1 MSEKSI
7 TEVTRRNII
16 DRFVLD
22 KVSWSGRLEEQEFL
36 ARLYNVAEMP
46 SNDPRFSNAFGDI
59 RQHRVYN
66 FDWDDDWLF
75 YDPRFKLFHAPDEEF
90 LRFLCEV
97 LHPVVQPDATEVDRI
112 RSFLNEQLERDGWT
126 LREQMQLSGR
136 PVFAAF
142 RSIGSEIQSVESA
155 RVVIE
160 AVGAEYVSRQVT
172 RMQTSLF
179 SEPDVAIGTAK
190 EFVETVCKTILANRE
205 IVYEPHQKMPKLVKQ
220 TAAALEL
227 IPNDIAHH
235 GKATETVKRLLSNL
249 SSVSD
254 GLVELRNL
262 FGTGH
267 GKEASVVGLSQH
279 HARLAV
285 GCATTL
291 AVFLWEAHSA
301 TPRKS

>member
-1 MSEKSI
+1 MSDKTI

-16 DRFVLD
+16 DWFVLD
-22 KVSWSGRLEEQEFL
+22 KVDWSGRLEEQEFL
-36 ARLYNVAEMP
+36 ARLYNLSEMP
-46 SNDPRFSNAFGDI
+46 SNDRRFSNALGDI
-59 RQHRVYN
+59 RQHRVFN
-66 FDWDDDWLF
+66 SDWGDDWLF
-75 YDPRFKLFHAPDEEF
+75 YDARFMLFHAPDEEF

-97 LHPVVQPDATEVDRI
+97 LHPAVQPDSIEVERI
-112 RSFLNEQLERDGWT
+112 RTFLNEQLERDGWT
-126 LREQMQLSGR
+126 LREQMRLSDQ

-142 RSIGSEIQSVESA
+142 RSIGSEIHTVGSA
-155 RVVIE
+155 RVVTD
-160 AVGAEYVSRQVT
+160 AVGAEYVTRQVT

-190 EFVETVCKTILANRE
+190 DFVETVCKTILADRD
-205 IVYEPHQKMPKLVKQ
+205 ITYDPHEKMPKLVKQ
-220 TAAALEL
+220 TAGVLEL
-227 IPNDIAHH
+227 VPHSIAHH

-254 GLVELRNL
+254 GLAELRNR

-267 GKEASVVGLSQH
+267 GKEADVVGLARH

-291 AVFLWEAHSA
+291 AVFLWEAH
-301 TPRKS
+301 TEGKRL